1 MIFCAGNV
9 FVSARL
15 TDMQPAFPQPC
26 LHLAC
31 FGPLLGSPGAILGR
45 FGVVLELL
53 GAVLK
58 RFRGLVGE
66 EGHRRELM
74 GLG

>member
-1 MIFCAGNV
+1 MIFSTGIVCA
-9 FVSARL
+9 SACM
-15 TDMQPAFPQPC
+15 TDMKPAFPQPC

-31 FGPLLGSPGAILGR
+31 FGPLVGSSGAILAR

-53 GAVLK
+53 GAVSK

-66 EGHRRELM
+66 EGHKRELV